1 MLKLFIR
8 VCTKSFTL
16 DMPPETMANMDG
28 YNVWESMTHKKT
40 ISPRFEIL
48 HQFDPIQNNLCALR
62 VGDYKI
68 IVNQDLGYYG
78 DWFPRPAEIDELKNR
93 YILCNRYF

>member
-1 MLKLFIR
+1 
-8 VCTKSFTL
+8 
-16 DMPPETMANMDG
+16 MPPETMASMDG
-28 YNVWESMTHKKT
+28 YNVWESMTHKQT

-93 YILCNRYF
+93 FVIENSLSIFLFNLQF